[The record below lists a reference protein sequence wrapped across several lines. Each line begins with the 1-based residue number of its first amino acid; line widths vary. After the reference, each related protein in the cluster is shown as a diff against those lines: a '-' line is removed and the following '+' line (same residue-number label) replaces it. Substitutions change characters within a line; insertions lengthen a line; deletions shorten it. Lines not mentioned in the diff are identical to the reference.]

1 MLKSK
6 ESLEV
11 EYLGGEKLQISEYE
25 NKMCNFYLIKK
36 VSDKG
41 EDYSIESND
50 YFITKE
56 ARRMR
61 GHRSISYDKCEIVV
75 F

>member
-36 VSDKG
+36 FQIKVKIIVLKVMIILLQKNLEEL
-41 EDYSIESND
+41 EDIEVYPMINV
-50 YFITKE
+50 K
-56 ARRMR
+56 
-61 GHRSISYDKCEIVV
+61 
-75 F
+75 